1 MSPPAASSG
10 CRYNSQHGEKVSLHT
25 QLNIDIVLLHDCIKC
40 YIDNRSQEPLLFLS
54 ATHFSVSFSV
64 INFSIFFLYIY
75 RAPEVFLQSSL
86 YGSKVDM
93 WAMGAIMAE
102 LFSLR
107 PLFPGTSEAD

>member
-1 MSPPAASSG
+1 MFSFIIMGKSKLIQNHSEPFHRCPLQQRAVAAA
-10 CRYNSQHGEKVSLHT
+10 
-25 QLNIDIVLLHDCIKC
+25 IIVNMVK
-40 YIDNRSQEPLLFLS
+40 
-54 ATHFSVSFSV
+54 
-64 INFSIFFLYIY
+64 